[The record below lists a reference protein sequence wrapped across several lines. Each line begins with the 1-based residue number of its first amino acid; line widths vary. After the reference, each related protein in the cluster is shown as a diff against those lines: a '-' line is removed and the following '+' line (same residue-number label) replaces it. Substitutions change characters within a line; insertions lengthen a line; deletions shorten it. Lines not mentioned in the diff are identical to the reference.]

1 MPQKGDTRKNGIGTN
16 VRELRDMWSDTRMV
30 VFTAISAA
38 LYAAILIPF
47 KVMPIIPG
55 VTEFRPA
62 NAVPVI
68 CSLLFGP
75 AAAWG
80 SAIGNLIGDLFGG
93 IGPGDLF
100 GFAGNF
106 LYGLVPYRAWE
117 ALGGG
122 DPVPRGPAEWARLLF
137 VVLLAAAACALVVG
151 WGLNLL
157 GFVPFPVLGNVVLWN
172 NFAVAGVLG
181 PLTLRVLYPR
191 VKSARVLY
199 TDLVRRPPAGG
210 ARSALLLVA
219 ASGLTFGGHLAGN
232 LIYAGYWT
240 PPWVRLFGISTP
252 SRAFEV
258 GVGLAPFVFGAFACF
273 LSL

>member
-1 MPQKGDTRKNGIGTN
+1 M
-16 VRELRDMWSDTRMV
+16 RELRDMWGDTRMV
-30 VFTAISAA
+30 VFTAICAA
-38 LYAAILIPF
+38 LYASILIPF

-93 IGPGDLF
+93 IGPGDMF

-117 ALGGG
+117 ALGEG
-122 DPVPRGPAEWARLLF
+122 DPTPRTAAALGRMLF
-137 VVLLAAAACALVVG
+137 VVLIAAAACALVVG

-157 GFVPFPVLGNVVLWN
+157 GFVPFPVLGNVVLLSN
-172 NFAVAGVLG
+172 IVAAGVLA
-181 PLTLRVLYPR
+181 PLVLRVLYPR
-191 VKSARVLY
+191 VKSAGLLY
-199 TDLVRRPPAGG
+199 TEFVPGRRIRRKKPL
-210 ARSALLLVA
+210 RLA
-219 ASGLTFGGHLAGN
+219 AAAAFTIGGHVAGN

-240 PPWVRLFGISTP
+240 PPWVRAFGFSTP
-252 SRAFEV
+252 SRAFEI
-258 GVGLAPFVFGAFACF
+258 GVGLAPFIAAACACF

>member
-1 MPQKGDTRKNGIGTN
+1 M
-16 VRELRDMWSDTRMV
+16 RELREMWQDTRMV

-93 IGPGDLF
+93 IGPGDAF
-100 GFAGNF
+100 GFFGNF
-106 LYGLVPYRAWE
+106 LYGLIPYRAWE
-117 ALGGG
+117 AVGGG
-122 DPVPRGPAEWARLLF
+122 EPLPHSLGDWLRLAF
-137 VVLLAAAACALVVG
+137 VIALAAASCALVVG

-157 GFVPFPVLGNVVLWN
+157 GFVPFPVLGNLVLWN
-172 NFAVAGVLG
+172 NLATAGVLA

-191 VKSARVLY
+191 VRSGGFLY
-199 TDLVRRPPAGG
+199 TELVPGRPRRARGQRPLVFG
-210 ARSALLLVA
+210 AAAFAL
-219 ASGLTFGGHLAGN
+219 GGHLAGN
-232 LIYAGYWT
+232 LIYAGWWI
-240 PPWVRLFGISTP
+240 PPWVRIFGIETA
-252 SRAFEV
+252 SRSFEI
-258 GVGLAPFVFGAFACF
+258 GVGLAPFVLGVLACV
-273 LSL
+273 LAL

>member
-1 MPQKGDTRKNGIGTN
+1 
-16 VRELRDMWSDTRMV
+16 MWQDTRMV
-30 VFTAISAA
+30 VFTAIAAA

-68 CSLLFGP
+68 CSFLFGP

-93 IGPGDLF
+93 IGPGDAF
-100 GFAGNF
+100 GFVGNF

-117 ALGGG
+117 ATGGG
-122 DPVPRGPAEWARLLF
+122 DPTPRTPSEWARMVF
-137 VVLLAAAACALVVG
+137 VIFVASASCALIVG

-157 GFVPFPVLGNVVLWN
+157 GFQPFPLLGNVVLTN
-172 NFAVAGVLG
+172 NFVTATALG

-191 VKSARVLY
+191 VKSGGFLYADHVPGRPRRSPVGPIVL
-199 TDLVRRPPAGG
+199 
-210 ARSALLLVA
+210 ALA
-219 ASGLTFGGHLAGN
+219 ATFAIGGHLAGN
-232 LIYAGYWT
+232 LIYTGRWT
-240 PPWVRLFGISTP
+240 PPWVAVFAVSTP

-258 GVGLAPFVFGAFACF
+258 GVGLAPFVVGLFVCILA
-273 LSL
+273 L

>member
-1 MPQKGDTRKNGIGTN
+1 M
-16 VRELRDMWSDTRMV
+16 RELREMWGDTRMV

-38 LYAAILIPF
+38 LYASILIPF
-47 KVMPIIPG
+47 KVMPILPG
-55 VTEFRPA
+55 ITEFRPA

-93 IGPGDLF
+93 IGPGDMF

-106 LYGLVPYRAWE
+106 LFGLVPYRAWE

-122 DPVPRGPAEWARLLF
+122 DPTARTPAMLGRMLF
-137 VVLLAAAACALVVG
+137 VVLLAATACALVVG

-157 GFVPFPVLGNVVLWN
+157 GFVPFPVLGNVVLLN
-172 NFAVAGVLG
+172 NFVAAGVLA
-181 PLTLRVLYPR
+181 PLVLRVLHPR
-191 VKSARVLY
+191 VKSGRFLY
-199 TDLVRRPPAGG
+199 TDLVASRRAGSKKPL
-210 ARSALLLVA
+210 RLA
-219 ASGLTFGGHLAGN
+219 AAAAFTLGGHVAGN
-232 LIYAGYWT
+232 LIYAGYWI
-240 PPWVRLFGISTP
+240 PPWVRVFGISSP

-258 GVGLAPFVFGAFACF
+258 GVGLSPFVAGAFLCF

>member
-1 MPQKGDTRKNGIGTN
+1 M
-16 VRELRDMWSDTRMV
+16 RELRDMWQDTRMV
-30 VFTAISAA
+30 VFTAIAAA

-68 CSLLFGP
+68 CSFLFGP

-93 IGPGDLF
+93 IGPGDVF

-122 DPVPRGPAEWARLLF
+122 DPIPRTPGEWARMLL
-137 VVLLAAAACALVVG
+137 VILLAAGGCALVIG
-151 WGLNLL
+151 WGLNML
-157 GFVPFPVLGNVVLWN
+157 GFVPFPVLGNVVLTN
-172 NFAVAGVLG
+172 NMVTAGVLA

-191 VKSARVLY
+191 VKSGGFLYADHVPGRPRRSRASLPVL
-199 TDLVRRPPAGG
+199 LC
-210 ARSALLLVA
+210 A
-219 ASGLTFGGHLAGN
+219 AVFVLGGHVAGN
-232 LIYAGYWT
+232 LIYSGRWT
-240 PPWVRLFGISTP
+240 PPWVAAFAITTP
-252 SRAFEV
+252 ARSFEI
-258 GVGLAPFVFGAFACF
+258 GAGLAPFVLGVFVCM
-273 LSL
+273 LRL

>member
-1 MPQKGDTRKNGIGTN
+1 
-16 VRELRDMWSDTRMV
+16 VRELRDMWQDTRMV

-55 VTEFRPA
+55 ITEFRPA

-93 IGPGDLF
+93 IGPGDMF

-122 DPVPRGPAEWARLLF
+122 DPTPRSLVEWLRLLF

-151 WGLNLL
+151 WGLNAL

-172 NFAVAGVLG
+172 NVVAAGVLG

-191 VKSARVLY
+191 VKSGGLLY
-199 TDLVRRPPAGG
+199 TDMMLQRPKRRSGTRSLVLAT
-210 ARSALLLVA
+210 ASA
-219 ASGLTFGGHLAGN
+219 LTFGGHVAGN
-232 LIYAGYWT
+232 LIYAGYWM
-240 PPWVRLFGISTP
+240 PPWVRPFGIVTP
-252 SRAFEV
+252 SRAFEI
-258 GVGLAPFVFGAFACF
+258 GVGLAPFVVGAFACF
-273 LSL
+273 LAL

>member
-1 MPQKGDTRKNGIGTN
+1 M
-16 VRELRDMWSDTRMV
+16 RELRDMWQDTRMI

-38 LYAAILIPF
+38 LYASILIPF

-75 AAAWG
+75 AGAWG

-93 IGPGDLF
+93 IGPGDMF

-117 ALGGG
+117 ALGDG
-122 DPVPRGPAEWARLLF
+122 DPTPRSIADWARLLY
-137 VVLLAAAACALVVG
+137 VVLIAAAACALVIG

-157 GFVPFPVLGNVVLWN
+157 GFVPFPLLGNVVLTN
-172 NFAVAGVLG
+172 NFVTAGVLA
-181 PLTLRVLYPR
+181 PLVLRVLYPR
-191 VKSARVLY
+191 VRSGGLLYRDLAARA
-199 TDLVRRPPAGG
+199 RPPRRG
-210 ARSALLLVA
+210 RIALLVLASVLV
-219 ASGLTFGGHLAGN
+219 FGGHLAGN

-240 PPWVRLFGISTP
+240 APWVAVFGIHTP
-252 SRAFEV
+252 TRAFEI
-258 GVGLAPFVFGAFACF
+258 GVGLAPFVLGAFACF
-273 LSL
+273 LLL

>member
-1 MPQKGDTRKNGIGTN
+1 M
-16 VRELRDMWSDTRMV
+16 RELRDMWQDTRMV

-38 LYAAILIPF
+38 LYASILIPF

-93 IGPGDLF
+93 IGPGDMF

-122 DPVPRGPAEWARLLF
+122 DPTPHSLGGWLRLLF

-151 WGLNLL
+151 WGLNTL

-172 NFAVAGVLG
+172 NLVAAGVLG

-191 VKSARVLY
+191 VKSGGLLY
-199 TDLVRRPPAGG
+199 TDLIQSRARRKRGRLFLLAG
-210 ARSALLLVA
+210 
-219 ASGLTFGGHLAGN
+219 ASVLTFGGHVAGN

-240 PPWVRLFGISTP
+240 PPWVRPFGIVTP

-258 GVGLAPFVFGAFACF
+258 GIGLAPFVVGAFACF
-273 LSL
+273 LVL

>member
-1 MPQKGDTRKNGIGTN
+1 M
-16 VRELRDMWSDTRMV
+16 RELRDMWQDTRMV

-38 LYAAILIPF
+38 LYASILIPF

-93 IGPGDLF
+93 IGPGDMF

-122 DPVPRGPAEWARLLF
+122 DPTPHSLGEWLRLLF

-151 WGLNLL
+151 WGLNTL
-157 GFVPFPVLGNVVLWN
+157 GFVPFPVLANVVLWN
-172 NFAVAGVLG
+172 NLVAAGVLG

-191 VKSARVLY
+191 VKSGGLLY
-199 TDLVRRPPAGG
+199 TDLMQRRTRRAQN
-210 ARSALLLVA
+210 RSVLLAA
-219 ASGLTFGGHLAGN
+219 ASALTFGGHVAGN

-240 PPWVRLFGISTP
+240 PPWVQPFGIVTP

-258 GVGLAPFVFGAFACF
+258 GVGLAPFVVGAFACF
-273 LSL
+273 LFL

>member
-1 MPQKGDTRKNGIGTN
+1 M
-16 VRELRDMWSDTRMV
+16 RELREMWGDTRMV

-38 LYAAILIPF
+38 LYASILIPF
-47 KVMPIIPG
+47 MVMPILPG
-55 VTEFRPA
+55 ITEFRPA

-93 IGPGDLF
+93 IGPGDMF

-106 LYGLVPYRAWE
+106 LFGLVPYRAWE

-122 DPVPRGPAEWARLLF
+122 DPTARTPAMLGRMLF
-137 VVLLAAAACALVVG
+137 VVLLAATACALVVG

-157 GFVPFPVLGNVVLWN
+157 GFVPFPVLGNVVLLN
-172 NFAVAGVLG
+172 NFVAAGVLA
-181 PLTLRVLYPR
+181 PLVLRVLHPR
-191 VKSARVLY
+191 VKSGRFLY
-199 TDLVRRPPAGG
+199 TDLVASRRAGSKKPL
-210 ARSALLLVA
+210 RLA
-219 ASGLTFGGHLAGN
+219 AAAAFTLGGHVAGN
-232 LIYAGYWT
+232 LIYAGYWI
-240 PPWVRLFGISTP
+240 PPWVRVFGISSP

-258 GVGLAPFVFGAFACF
+258 GVGLSPFVAGAFLCF

>member
-1 MPQKGDTRKNGIGTN
+1 VAGHPHGGVHGDLGG
-16 VRELRDMWSDTRMV
+16 
-30 VFTAISAA
+30 A
-38 LYAAILIPF
+38 LPSILIRSADG
-47 KVMPIIPG
+47 IIPG
-55 VTEFRPA
+55 VIEFRPA

-93 IGPGDLF
+93 IGPGDMF

-122 DPVPRGPAEWARLLF
+122 DPTPRSLGEWLRLLF

-157 GFVPFPVLGNVVLWN
+157 GFVRSRAYKRRPLNAVV
-172 NFAVAGVLG
+172 AAGVLAA
-181 PLTLRVLYPR
+181 TLACLPR
-191 VKSARVLY
+191 VKSA
-199 TDLVRRPPAGG
+199 AC
-210 ARSALLLVA
+210 
-219 ASGLTFGGHLAGN
+219 
-232 LIYAGYWT
+232 
-240 PPWVRLFGISTP
+240 
-252 SRAFEV
+252 SRI
-258 GVGLAPFVFGAFACF
+258 
-273 LSL
+273 

>member
-1 MPQKGDTRKNGIGTN
+1 M
-16 VRELRDMWSDTRMV
+16 RELREMWGDTRMV

-38 LYAAILIPF
+38 LYASILIPF
-47 KVMPIIPG
+47 KVMPILPG
-55 VTEFRPA
+55 ITEFRPA

-93 IGPGDLF
+93 IGPGDMF

-122 DPVPRGPAEWARLLF
+122 DPTPRTPGILGRMLF

-157 GFVPFPVLGNVVLWN
+157 GFVPFPVLGNLVLLN
-172 NFAVAGVLG
+172 NFVAAGVLA
-181 PLTLRVLYPR
+181 PLVLRVPDPESKTGGL
-191 VKSARVLY
+191 LY
-199 TDLVRRPPAGG
+199 TELMPSRRGG
-210 ARSALLLVA
+210 HRKPLCLAAAARSRC
-219 ASGLTFGGHLAGN
+219 GGHIAGN

-240 PPWVRLFGISTP
+240 PPWVRVFGISSP
-252 SRAFEV
+252 SHAFEI
-258 GVGLAPFVFGAFACF
+258 GAGLSPFVAGAFVCF

>member
-1 MPQKGDTRKNGIGTN
+1 M
-16 VRELRDMWSDTRMV
+16 RELRDMWGDTRMV

-38 LYAAILIPF
+38 LYASILIPF

-55 VTEFRPA
+55 ITEFRPA

-93 IGPGDLF
+93 IGPGDVF

-122 DPVPRGPAEWARLLF
+122 DPTPRSPAMLARMLF
-137 VVLLAAAACALVVG
+137 VVLIAAAACALVVG

-157 GFVPFPVLGNVVLWN
+157 GFVPFPVLGNVVLLN
-172 NFAVAGVLG
+172 NFVAAGVLA
-181 PLTLRVLYPR
+181 PLVLRVLHPR
-191 VKSARVLY
+191 VQTSGLLY
-199 TDLVRRPPAGG
+199 TN
-210 ARSALLLVA
+210 LVA
-219 ASGLTFGGHLAGN
+219 GRRARRKKPLRLAAAVAFTLGGHVAGN

-240 PPWVRLFGISTP
+240 PPWVQAFGISSP
-252 SRAFEV
+252 SRAFEI
-258 GVGLAPFVFGAFACF
+258 GAGLLPFIVGAFVCF

>member
-1 MPQKGDTRKNGIGTN
+1 M
-16 VRELRDMWSDTRMV
+16 RELREMWQDTRMV

-68 CSLLFGP
+68 CSFLFGP

-93 IGPGDLF
+93 IGPGDVF
-100 GFAGNF
+100 GFLGNF

-122 DPVPRGPAEWARLLF
+122 EPVPQSLWDWARLLF
-137 VVLLAAAACALVVG
+137 VVLIAAAACALVIG

-157 GFVPFPVLGNVVLWN
+157 GFVPFTVLGNVVFWN
-172 NFAVAGVLG
+172 NLVTAGVLA

-191 VKSARVLY
+191 VRSGGFLYVEFVSGRPRRSRASLAVLA
-199 TDLVRRPPAGG
+199 AG
-210 ARSALLLVA
+210 AALTL
-219 ASGLTFGGHLAGN
+219 GGHVAGN
-232 LIYAGYWT
+232 LIYAGVWT
-240 PPWVRLFGISTP
+240 PPWVRIFGIETP
-252 SRAFEV
+252 NRSFEI
-258 GVGLAPFVFGAFACF
+258 GLGLAPFVVGAFACF
-273 LSL
+273 LRL

>member
-1 MPQKGDTRKNGIGTN
+1 
-16 VRELRDMWSDTRMV
+16 MWQDTRMV
-30 VFTAISAA
+30 VFTAIAAA

-68 CSLLFGP
+68 CSFLFGP

-93 IGPGDLF
+93 IGPGDAF
-100 GFAGNF
+100 GFVGNF

-122 DPVPRGPAEWARLLF
+122 DPTPRTPSEWARMVF
-137 VVLLAAAACALVVG
+137 VILISSASCALVIG

-157 GFVPFPVLGNVVLWN
+157 GFQPFPLLGSVVLTN
-172 NFAVAGVLG
+172 NFVTGTALG

-191 VKSARVLY
+191 VKSGGFLY
-199 TDLVRRPPAGG
+199 VELVPGRPR
-210 ARSALLLVA
+210 RSALGPVLLALA
-219 ASGLTFGGHLAGN
+219 AFCAIGGHVAGN
-232 LIYAGYWT
+232 LIYTGRWS
-240 PPWVRLFGISTP
+240 PPWVAAFGISTP
-252 SRAFEV
+252 SRAFEI
-258 GVGLAPFVFGAFACF
+258 GVGLAPFVAGLFACM
-273 LSL
+273 LAL

>member
-1 MPQKGDTRKNGIGTN
+1 
-16 VRELRDMWSDTRMV
+16 VRELRDMWQDTRMV

-38 LYAAILIPF
+38 LYASILIPF

-55 VTEFRPA
+55 VTELRPA
-62 NAVPVI
+62 NAVPFI

-93 IGPGDLF
+93 IGPGDMF

-122 DPVPRGPAEWARLLF
+122 DPTPHSLTDWLRLLF
-137 VVLLAAAACALVVG
+137 VVLLAATGCALIIG

-157 GFVPFPVLGNVVLWN
+157 GFHPFPVLGNVVLTN
-172 NFAVAGVLG
+172 NLLSAGVLG
-181 PLTLRVLYPR
+181 PLVLRVLYPR
-191 VKSARVLY
+191 VKAGGLLY
-199 TDLVRRPPAGG
+199 TELMPVRAPRRRRSLVLA
-210 ARSALLLVA
+210 A
-219 ASGLTFGGHLAGN
+219 ASVFTLGGHVAGN
-232 LIYAGYWT
+232 LIYTGYWI
-240 PPWVRLFGISTP
+240 PPWVRPFGITTP
-252 SRAFEV
+252 TRAFEI
-258 GVGLAPFVFGAFACF
+258 GVGLAPFVVGAFACF
-273 LSL
+273 LAL

>member
-1 MPQKGDTRKNGIGTN
+1 M
-16 VRELRDMWSDTRMV
+16 RELREMWGDTRMV

-38 LYAAILIPF
+38 LYASILIPF
-47 KVMPIIPG
+47 KVMPILPG
-55 VTEFRPA
+55 ITEFRPA

-93 IGPGDLF
+93 IGPGDIF

-106 LYGLVPYRAWE
+106 LFGLVPYRAWE

-122 DPVPRGPAEWARLLF
+122 DPTARTPAMLGRILF
-137 VVLLAAAACALVVG
+137 VVLLAATACALVVG

-157 GFVPFPVLGNVVLWN
+157 GFVPFPVLGNVVLLN
-172 NFAVAGVLG
+172 NFVAAGVLA
-181 PLTLRVLYPR
+181 PLVLRVLHPR
-191 VKSARVLY
+191 VKSGRFLY
-199 TDLVRRPPAGG
+199 TE
-210 ARSALLLVA
+210 LVA
-219 ASGLTFGGHLAGN
+219 SRRRGSKKPLRLAAAAAFTFGGHVAGN
-232 LIYAGYWT
+232 LIYAGYWI
-240 PPWVRLFGISTP
+240 PPWVRVFGISSP
-252 SRAFEV
+252 SRAFEI
-258 GVGLAPFVFGAFACF
+258 GVGLSPFVAGAFVCF

>member
-1 MPQKGDTRKNGIGTN
+1 MQLIRERGGELRYVWRDTR
-16 VRELRDMWSDTRMV
+16 LV

-38 LYAAILIPF
+38 LYAAILVPF

-68 CSLLFGP
+68 CSFLFGP

-93 IGPGDLF
+93 LGPGDLF

-106 LYGLVPYRAWE
+106 LYGLLPYRAWE

-122 DPVPRGPAEWARLLF
+122 DPVPTTISAWLRLLF
-137 VVLLAAAACALVVG
+137 SIAIASAGCALVVG
-151 WGLNLL
+151 WGLNML
-157 GFVPFPVLGNVVLWN
+157 GFVPFPVLGNVVLVN
-172 NFAVAGVLG
+172 NLVTSSILA

-191 VKSARVLY
+191 VRSGGLLY
-199 TDLVRRPPAGG
+199 LDLVPGRPL
-210 ARSALLLVA
+210 RSRASAAWLAATALFV
-219 ASGLTFGGHLAGN
+219 FGGHVAGN
-232 LIYAGYWT
+232 LIYTGRWL
-240 PPWVRLFGISTP
+240 PPWVALAGLETANRS
-252 SRAFEV
+252 FEV
-258 GVGLAPFVFGAFACF
+258 GFGLLPFVAIVFACA
-273 LSL
+273 LRL